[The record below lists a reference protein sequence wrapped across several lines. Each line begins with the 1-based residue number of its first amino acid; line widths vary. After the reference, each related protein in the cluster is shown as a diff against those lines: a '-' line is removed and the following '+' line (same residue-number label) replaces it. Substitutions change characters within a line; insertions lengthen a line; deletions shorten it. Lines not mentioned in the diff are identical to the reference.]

1 MILDSSYFRNLK
13 VKRGNEEMKGK
24 PFLIVASTLL
34 LIMSCDKKETF
45 NSWSSDENTKQI
57 VFFSDK
63 EDYEQEVSYYD
74 AIIQLKRDYP
84 EEIKNMKILSAS
96 EIKDYTHIFQI
107 SHCPALLVYYKN
119 QVIVEIEGKA
129 TTDDIVIPI
138 ANVLSDAY

>member
-1 MILDSSYFRNLK
+1 
-13 VKRGNEEMKGK
+13 MKGK
-24 PFLIVASTLL
+24 SFLIVASTLL
-34 LIMSCDKKETF
+34 LIMSCDKKESF
-45 NSWSSDENTKQI
+45 NVWSSDESTKQI

-74 AIIQLKRDYP
+74 AIIQLKSDYP

-96 EIKDYTHIFQI
+96 EIKDYAHIFQI
-107 SHCPALLVYYKN
+107 NHCPALLVYYKN

-138 ANVLSDAY
+138 ANVLSDDY